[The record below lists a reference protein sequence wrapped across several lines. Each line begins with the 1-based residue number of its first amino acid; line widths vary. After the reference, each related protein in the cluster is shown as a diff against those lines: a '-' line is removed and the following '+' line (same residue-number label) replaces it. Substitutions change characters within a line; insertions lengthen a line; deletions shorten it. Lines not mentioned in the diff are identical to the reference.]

1 MIRQAIITDKTKDS
15 SGNYHLQSKDV
26 NDIWADS
33 NYVYVAEGGGL
44 SVLDK
49 SNLDVV
55 AHISH
60 SGGFKSVWA
69 SNSYVYMASWGD
81 GLYRIDK
88 SSIVGATSAT
98 QFLTTSSSPSLPTD
112 YLYKVRGY
120 SDSAILIGH
129 SKGVSFYN
137 GSSVY
142 DGYHLLADDFVD
154 NNVGDDPAGWT
165 VTEEADT
172 SCSVE
177 TDPFDSFEKCVKLVS
192 SSTGNVWIEKNF
204 TAKSKVILRVL
215 VTHTS
220 TSSGAMQIQV
230 GSDADSQSEV
240 ALVRLYSGNFE
251 YKDSTGWHGLGHT
264 YETWRSYNV
273 VITID
278 CDSDQFSVEVDGV
291 LFVQGV
297 STVNAV
303 SSVDHL
309 WLTQYSSTGTSFVH
323 SVYITDAT
331 SDTFWGG
338 PSKAVAIT
346 SSEIYYSTGSGVA
359 RKDSYPTANWEGAV
373 DFHYD
378 EGSTPG
384 LIKDLPGKFEVTDL
398 AVAEDKSSQDSTAN
412 KLVVG
417 QRNGVTVIDE
427 HSTPSSGVS
436 THYGRSDLTTDRQDK
451 LAGYSDVAGAV
462 AIDSDGSYLYVGTR
476 EDDVAGDNFEG
487 TSVDFVRWC
496 VDKSDETCSVSF
508 NDALE
513 LSISGTGSG
522 TRESRLISNFLITGP
537 FDIQVEWDSLTGD
550 EVVACHFMVFDPETT
565 NGAEVFRYRN
575 GATQY
580 VTGRIFHNKP
590 SWGEDHTDVEYTA
603 LQGKFRL
610 VRYNDSI
617 AFYYWNNG
625 WTEIASYTPNNSSD
639 FYPEHFK
646 PMGVRLDLR
655 SKSPNYPECSVKFKN
670 FKINKGTIIW
680 LNGKPKGA
688 YTKLKLSDNTVV
700 EFLEEQDL
708 KAIFPE

>member
-120 SDSAILIGH
+120 SDNAILIGH

-154 NNVGDDPAGWT
+154 NDVGDNPPNGWSYS
-165 VTEEADT
+165 EAYGDIDV
-172 SCSVE
+172 VE
-177 TDPFDSFEKCVKLVS
+177 DPFDTNEKAVKIHND
-192 SSTGNVWIEKNF
+192 TGDTWIAKTF
-204 TAKSKVILRVL
+204 TAKSKIVVRAKI
-215 VTHTS
+215 TPTQ
-220 TSSGAMQIQV
+220 SGGSEEFRIQLA
-230 GSDADSQSEV
+230 SDADSVNEAV
-240 ALVRLYSGNFE
+240 HLGFRFGRLYYHDGTDWQAINF
-251 YKDSTGWHGLGHT
+251 YYDAWRQYDIIMICDCSTDT
-264 YETWRSYNV
+264 YELY
-273 VITID
+273 
-278 CDSDQFSVEVDGV
+278 VDGLLIGSDFSFKASV
-291 LFVQGV
+291 NTLDKIYFN
-297 STVNAV
+297 SYTSNPNTV
-303 SSVDHL
+303 
-309 WLTQYSSTGTSFVH
+309 YIH

-359 RKDSYPTANWEGAV
+359 RKDSYPTSDWEGAV

-378 EGSTPG
+378 EDSTPE
-384 LIKDLPGKFEVTDL
+384 LITDLPGKFEVTDL
-398 AVAEDKSSQDSTAN
+398 AVAEDKSSQDNTAN

-436 THYGRSDLTTDRQDK
+436 THYGRSDLTTNRQDK
-451 LAGYSDVAGAV
+451 LAGYSDMVGAV

-476 EDDVAGDNFEG
+476 EDEDPSDNFEG
-487 TSVDFVRWC
+487 AKIDDLRW
-496 VDKSDETCSVSF
+496 DKFEENNATVTQNNKITVSTTTDT
-508 NDALE
+508 NSNGAIR
-513 LSISGTGSG
+513 SQKYW
-522 TRESRLISNFLITGP
+522 LIVGD
-537 FDIQVEWDSLTGD
+537 FDIQVEFENLSYSSPSSYVVLARLNVLSVPLTSDGHHEAYIERRADSSSDNYNFSYGTVYNNMGGPAD
-550 EVVACHFMVFDPETT
+550 A
-565 NGAEVFRYRN
+565 
-575 GATQY
+575 
-580 VTGRIFHNKP
+580 
-590 SWGEDHTDVEYTA
+590 S
-603 LQGKFRL
+603 GKFRL
-610 VRYNDSI
+610 VRKGGLVQG
-617 AFYYWNNG
+617 YYWSNG
-625 WTEIASYTPNNSSD
+625 WVKLGEYDGNLTGPVE
-639 FYPEHFK
+639 
-646 PMGVRLDLR
+646 VRLLTHAV
-655 SKSPNYPECSVKFKN
+655 SSGASPSADYKN
-670 FKINKGTIIW
+670 FKINKGTVIW
-680 LNGKPKGA
+680 LDGKPKGA
-688 YTKLKLSDNTVV
+688 YTKIKLSDNSVV

-708 KAIFPE
+708 RAIFPGG